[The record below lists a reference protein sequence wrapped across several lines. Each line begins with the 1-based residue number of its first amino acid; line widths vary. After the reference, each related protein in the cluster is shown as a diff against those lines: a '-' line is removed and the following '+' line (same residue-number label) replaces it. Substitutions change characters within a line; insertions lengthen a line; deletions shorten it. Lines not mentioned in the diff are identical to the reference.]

1 MEACGEEGQ
10 LKLLG
15 STTSPFVAR
24 VRIALALKGIDYEFI
39 EEDSQN
45 KSQLLLQSHPVH
57 KKIPVLLHNGKPV
70 CESMIIVQYI
80 EEAWKSKAP
89 NLMPKD
95 PYDRAIARFWAAFVE
110 DKVIQPFVRYLLFG
124 FLKVSIPFLYSVS
137 NSKYCWLQLV
147 LSIAGVYNGE
157 GEQQQK
163 AAEESVANFLLLE
176 EALSG
181 KAYFGGDEIGLV
193 DISLGGIL
201 VFIKTLEK
209 ITNIVLIDTEKMP
222 QLSAWVDR
230 FSKADGVKEVLPDP
244 AKLFKFLS
252 ARRAKRVESN

>member
-1 MEACGEEGQ
+1 MEACGEDGKV
-10 LKLLG
+10 KLLG
-15 STTSPFVAR
+15 ESMSPFVLR
-24 VRIALALKGIDYEFI
+24 VRIALALKGVHYEFI
-39 EEDSQN
+39 EENLLLN
-45 KSQLLLQSHPVH
+45 KSQLLLQSNPVH
-57 KKIPVLLHNGKPV
+57 KKVPVLFHNGKPV

-80 EEAWKSKAP
+80 DEAWNTEAP
-89 NLMPKD
+89 SLMPKD

-110 DKVIQPFVRYLLFG
+110 DK
-124 FLKVSIPFLYSVS
+124 
-137 NSKYCWLQLV
+137 LV
-147 LSIAGVYNGE
+147 LSTAGVCNGE
-157 GEQQQK
+157 GEQQLK
-163 AAEESVANFLLLE
+163 AAEESVANLLLLE

-193 DISLGGIL
+193 DISLGGIW